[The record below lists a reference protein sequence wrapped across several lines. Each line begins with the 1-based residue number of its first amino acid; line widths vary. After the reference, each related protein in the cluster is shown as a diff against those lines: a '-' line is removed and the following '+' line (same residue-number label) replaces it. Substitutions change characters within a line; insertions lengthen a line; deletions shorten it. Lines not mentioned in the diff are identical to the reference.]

1 MIQLIKRTNTKE
13 RLLVLASVLFI
24 LGQVWMDLKVPDYM
38 SQITTLLQTPNTAIS
53 EILKPGG
60 WMVLLSLMSFVF
72 SSIVGLFAA
81 KIAAS
86 LTCRVRQDMFGKV
99 MDYSTHEIQQFSI
112 PSLTTRTTNDL
123 TQIQQVVAMGLQLLI
138 KGPITAVWAILKIAG
153 KNWQWTTTTG
163 VAVLILLIMLFVILS
178 LVQPRFRKVQ
188 QLTDKVNSITREN
201 LTGLRVVRAYNAED
215 YQEEKFAEAN
225 QDLTATNLFAGRV
238 MALMSPGMNLISSG
252 LTLAVYWIGAY
263 MIQQATGMAK
273 LALFSDMIVFSSY
286 AMQVVMSFVLM
297 SMIFMILPRA
307 TISAKRINEVLDKE
321 SSVEFPNEGE
331 KKQPDIKG
339 TVEFDHVTFRYPDA
353 SEPVVHDINF
363 KAEQGDTV
371 AFIGSTGSGKSTI
384 LNLIPRFYETSEGRI
399 SIDGQPIN
407 TYSHVN
413 LNDIVGYI
421 PQKPV
426 LFSGTIQSNLDFGTS
441 NNAPLDEEKMEEAL
455 SIAQASDFV
464 NEKEDKLNSHVAQ
477 NGSNF
482 SGGQKQRLAIARVIA
497 RKPEILL
504 FDDSFS
510 ALDYKTDKKLREVL
524 KEKLADTTKL
534 IVAQR
539 ISTIMDADQIIVLD
553 EGHIVGQGTHEEL
566 LESNAVYQEIA
577 CSQLSKEELAH
588 G

>member
-1 MIQLIKRTNTKE
+1 M
-13 RLLVLASVLFI
+13 
-24 LGQVWMDLKVPDYM
+24 
-38 SQITTLLQTPNTAIS
+38 
-53 EILKPGG
+53 
-60 WMVLLSLMSFVF
+60 LS
-72 SSIVGLFAA
+72 
-81 KIAAS
+81 
-86 LTCRVRQDMFGKV
+86 
-99 MDYSTHEIQQFSI
+99 
-112 PSLTTRTTNDL
+112 
-123 TQIQQVVAMGLQLLI
+123 
-138 KGPITAVWAILKIAG
+138 
-153 KNWQWTTTTG
+153 
-163 VAVLILLIMLFVILS
+163 VILT
-178 LVQPRFRKVQ
+178 LVQPRFAKVQ
-188 QLTDKVNSITREN
+188 QLTDKVNSVTREN

-215 YQEEKFAEAN
+215 YQEEKFEATN
-225 QDLTATNLFAGRV
+225 QELTATNLFTGRV
-238 MALMSPGMNLISSG
+238 MALMSPGMSLISGG

-263 MIQQATGMAK
+263 MIQQAQGMVK
-273 LALFSDMIVFSSY
+273 LTLFSDMIVFSSY

-307 TISAKRINEVLDKE
+307 TVSAKRINEVLAKD
-321 SSVEFPNEGE
+321 SSVEFPEAGE
-331 KKQPDIKG
+331 KVQPDVKG
-339 TVEFDHVTFRYPDA
+339 TVEFDHVSFRYPDA
-353 SEPVVHDINF
+353 SEPVLHEINF

-384 LNLIPRFYETSEGRI
+384 LNLIPRFYETSEGTI

-426 LFSGTIQSNLDFGTS
+426 LFSGTIQSNLDFGNS
-441 NNAPLDEEKMEEAL
+441 KNDPLDEEKMEEAL

-464 NEKEDKLNSHVAQ
+464 NGKEDKLKSHVAQ

-510 ALDYKTDKKLREVL
+510 ALDYTTDKKLREVL

-553 EGHIVGQGTHEEL
+553 EGRIVGQGTHEEL
-566 LESNAVYQEIA
+566 LETNAVYQEIA
-577 CSQLSKEELAH
+577 YSQLSKEELVN

>member
-1 MIQLIKRTNTKE
+1 
-13 RLLVLASVLFI
+13 
-24 LGQVWMDLKVPDYM
+24 MDLKVPDYM

-60 WMVLLSLMSFVF
+60 WMILLSLMSFVF

-81 KIAAS
+81 KLAAS
-86 LTCRVRQDMFGKV
+86 LTCRLRQEMFGQV
-99 MDYSTHEIQQFSI
+99 MDYSTYEIQQFSI

-123 TQIQQVVAMGLQLLI
+123 TQIQQVVAMGLQVMI
-138 KGPITAVWAILKIAG
+138 KGPITAVWAVLKIAG

-163 VAVLILLIMLFVILS
+163 VAVLILLIMLSIVLT
-178 LVQPRFRKVQ
+178 LVQPRFAKVQ

-215 YQEEKFAEAN
+215 YQEEKFEKAN

-238 MALMSPGMNLISSG
+238 MALLSPGMSLISGG

-263 MIQQATGMAK
+263 MIQQAQGGLK
-273 LALFSDMIVFSSY
+273 LSLFSDMIVFSSY

-307 TISAKRINEVLDKE
+307 TVSARRINEVLTKE
-321 SSVEFPNEGE
+321 SSVEFPTEGE
-331 KKQPDIKG
+331 KTQPEIKG
-339 TVEFDHVTFRYPDA
+339 TVEFDHVSFSYPDA
-353 SEPVVHDINF
+353 SEPVIHDISF
-363 KAEQGDTV
+363 KADQGDTV

-384 LNLIPRFYETSEGRI
+384 LNLIPRFYETTEGNI

-421 PQKPV
+421 PQKPI

-441 NNAPLDEEKMEEAL
+441 GNQPLNEEKMQEAL
-455 SIAQASDFV
+455 SIAQASEFV
-464 NEKEDKLNSHVAQ
+464 NEKEGKLKSPVAQ

-497 RKPEILL
+497 RQPEILL

-510 ALDYKTDKKLREVL
+510 ALDYKTDKKLRQVL

-539 ISTIMDADQIIVLD
+539 ISTIMDADQILVLD
-553 EGHIVGQGTHEEL
+553 EGRIVGQGTHDEL
-566 LESNAVYQEIA
+566 LATNSVYQEIA
-577 CSQLSKEELAH
+577 YSQLSKEELVN

>member
-1 MIQLIKRTNTKE
+1 MIQLIKRTNAKE

-24 LGQVWMDLKVPDYM
+24 VGQVWMDLKVPDYM

-60 WMVLLSLMSFVF
+60 WMILLSLMSFVF

-81 KIAAS
+81 KLAAS
-86 LTCRVRQDMFGKV
+86 LTCRLRQEMFGQV
-99 MDYSTHEIQQFSI
+99 MDYSTYEIQQFSI

-123 TQIQQVVAMGLQLLI
+123 TQIQQVVAMGLQVMI
-138 KGPITAVWAILKIAG
+138 KGPITAVWAVLKIAG

-163 VAVLILLIMLFVILS
+163 VAVLILLIMLSIVLT
-178 LVQPRFRKVQ
+178 LVQPRFAKVQ

-201 LTGLRVVRAYNAED
+201 LTSLRVVRAYNAED
-215 YQEEKFAEAN
+215 YQEEKFEKAN

-238 MALMSPGMNLISSG
+238 MALLSPGMSLISGG

-263 MIQQATGMAK
+263 MIQQAQGGLK
-273 LALFSDMIVFSSY
+273 LSLFSDMIVFSSY

-307 TISAKRINEVLDKE
+307 TVSARRINEVLTKE
-321 SSVEFPNEGE
+321 SSVEFPTEGE
-331 KKQPDIKG
+331 KTQPEIKG
-339 TVEFDHVTFRYPDA
+339 TVEFDHVSFSYPDA
-353 SEPVVHDINF
+353 SEPVIHDISF
-363 KAEQGDTV
+363 KADQGDTV

-384 LNLIPRFYETSEGRI
+384 LNLIPRFYETTEGNI

-421 PQKPV
+421 PQKPI

-441 NNAPLDEEKMEEAL
+441 GNQPLNEEKMQEAL
-455 SIAQASDFV
+455 SIAQASEFV
-464 NEKEDKLNSHVAQ
+464 NEKEGKLKSPVAQ

-497 RKPEILL
+497 RQPEILL

-510 ALDYKTDKKLREVL
+510 ALDYKTDKKLRQVL

-539 ISTIMDADQIIVLD
+539 ISTIMDADQILVLD
-553 EGHIVGQGTHEEL
+553 EGRIVGQGTHDEL
-566 LESNAVYQEIA
+566 LATNSVYQEIA
-577 CSQLSKEELAH
+577 YSQLSKEELVN

>member
-1 MIQLIKRTNTKE
+1 MIQLIKRTNKKE
-13 RLLVLASVLFI
+13 RLLVLTSVLFI
-24 LGQVWMDLKVPDYM
+24 VGQVWMDLKVPDYM

-60 WMVLLSLMSFVF
+60 WMILLSLMSFVF

-81 KIAAS
+81 KLAAS
-86 LTCRVRQDMFGKV
+86 LTCRLRQEMFGQV
-99 MDYSTHEIQQFSI
+99 MDYSTYEIQQFSI

-123 TQIQQVVAMGLQLLI
+123 TQIQQVVAMGLQVMI
-138 KGPITAVWAILKIAG
+138 KGPITAVWAVLKIAG
-153 KNWQWTTTTG
+153 KNWQWTTTAG
-163 VAVLILLIMLFVILS
+163 GAVLILLIMLSVVLT
-178 LVQPRFRKVQ
+178 LVQPRFAKVQ

-215 YQEEKFAEAN
+215 YQEEKFEKAN

-238 MALMSPGMNLISSG
+238 MALLSPGMSLISGG

-263 MIQQATGMAK
+263 MIQQAQGGLK
-273 LALFSDMIVFSSY
+273 LSLFSDMIVFSSY

-307 TISAKRINEVLDKE
+307 TVSARRINEVLTKE
-321 SSVEFPNEGE
+321 SSVEFPTEGE
-331 KKQPDIKG
+331 KIQPEIKG
-339 TVEFDHVTFRYPDA
+339 TVEFDHVSFSYPDA
-353 SEPVVHDINF
+353 SEPVIHDISF
-363 KAEQGDTV
+363 KADQGDTV

-384 LNLIPRFYETSEGRI
+384 LNLIPRFYETTEGNI

-413 LNDIVGYI
+413 LNNIVGYI

-426 LFSGTIQSNLDFGTS
+426 LFSGTIHSNLDFGTS
-441 NNAPLDEEKMEEAL
+441 SNQPLNEEKMQEAL
-455 SIAQASDFV
+455 SIAQADEFV
-464 NEKEDKLNSHVAQ
+464 NEKEDKLESHVAQ

-482 SGGQKQRLAIARVIA
+482 SGGQKQRLAITRVIA
-497 RKPEILL
+497 RQPEILL

-510 ALDYKTDKKLREVL
+510 ALDYKTDKKLRQVL

-539 ISTIMDADQIIVLD
+539 ISTIMDADQILVLD
-553 EGHIVGQGTHEEL
+553 EGRIVGQGTHDKL
-566 LESNAVYQEIA
+566 LATNSVYQEIA
-577 CSQLSKEELAH
+577 YSQLSKEELVN

>member
-13 RLLVLASVLFI
+13 RLLALVSVLFI
-24 LGQVWMDLKVPDYM
+24 VGQVWMDLKVPDYM
-38 SQITTLLQTPNTAIS
+38 SEITTLLQTPNTAFS

-86 LTCRVRQDMFGKV
+86 LTCRLRQDMFGKV

-123 TQIQQVVAMGLQLLI
+123 TQIQQLVAMGLQLLI

-163 VAVLILLIMLFVILS
+163 VAVLILLIMLSVILT

-215 YQEEKFAEAN
+215 YQEEKFEEAN
-225 QDLTATNLFAGRV
+225 QELTSTNLFAGRM
-238 MALMSPGMNLISSG
+238 MAFMSPGMSLISSG

-263 MIQQATGMAK
+263 MIQQAAGMTK
-273 LALFSDMIVFSSY
+273 LTLFSDMIVFSSY

-307 TISAKRINEVLDKE
+307 TVSAKRINEVLNKE
-321 SSVEFPNEGE
+321 TTVEFPDEGE
-331 KKQPDIKG
+331 KVQPDIKG
-339 TVEFDHVTFRYPDA
+339 TVEFDHVSFRYPDA
-353 SEPVVHDINF
+353 SEPVIHDINF

-384 LNLIPRFYETSEGRI
+384 LNLIPRFYETSEGTI

-426 LFSGTIQSNLDFGTS
+426 LFSGTIQSNLDFGIS
-441 NNAPLDEEKMEEAL
+441 SNAPLDEEKMDEAL
-455 SIAQASDFV
+455 SIAQASEFV
-464 NEKEDKLNSHVAQ
+464 NGKEDKLNSHVAQ

-524 KEKLADTTKL
+524 NEKLASTTKL

-566 LESNAVYQEIA
+566 LESNDVYQEIA
-577 CSQLSKEELAH
+577 YSQLSKEELAH

>member
-24 LGQVWMDLKVPDYM
+24 VGQVWMDLKVPDYM
-38 SQITTLLQTPNTAIS
+38 SQITTLLQRPGTAIN
-53 EILKPGG
+53 ELLKPGS
-60 WMVLLSLMSFVF
+60 WMILLSLMSFVF

-81 KIAAS
+81 KLAAS
-86 LTCRVRQDMFGKV
+86 LTCRLRQEMFGQV
-99 MDYSTHEIQQFSI
+99 MDYSTYEIQQFSI

-123 TQIQQVVAMGLQLLI
+123 TQIQQVVAMGLQVMI
-138 KGPITAVWAILKIAG
+138 KGPITAVWAVLKIAG

-163 VAVLILLIMLFVILS
+163 VAVLILLIMLSVVLT
-178 LVQPRFRKVQ
+178 LVQPRFAKVQ

-215 YQEEKFAEAN
+215 YQEEKFEKAN

-238 MALMSPGMNLISSG
+238 MALLSPGMSLISGG

-263 MIQQATGMAK
+263 MIQQAQGGLK
-273 LALFSDMIVFSSY
+273 LSLFSDMIVFSSY

-307 TISAKRINEVLDKE
+307 TVSARRINEVLTKK
-321 SSVEFPNEGE
+321 SSVEFPTEGE
-331 KKQPDIKG
+331 KTQSEIKG
-339 TVEFDHVTFRYPDA
+339 TVEFDHVSFRYPDA
-353 SEPVVHDINF
+353 SEPVIHDISF
-363 KAEQGDTV
+363 KADQGDTV

-384 LNLIPRFYETSEGRI
+384 LNLIPRFYETTEGNI

-421 PQKPV
+421 PQKPI

-441 NNAPLDEEKMEEAL
+441 SNQTLNEEKMQEAL
-455 SIAQASDFV
+455 SIAQASEFV
-464 NEKEDKLNSHVAQ
+464 NEKEGKLKSPVAQ

-497 RKPEILL
+497 RQPEILL

-510 ALDYKTDKKLREVL
+510 ALDYKTDKKLRQVL

-539 ISTIMDADQIIVLD
+539 ISTIMDADQILVLD
-553 EGHIVGQGTHEEL
+553 EGRIVGQGTHDEL
-566 LESNAVYQEIA
+566 LATNSVYQEIA
-577 CSQLSKEELAH
+577 YSQLSKEELVN

>member
-13 RLLVLASVLFI
+13 RLLVLTSVLFI
-24 LGQVWMDLKVPDYM
+24 VGQVWMDLKVPDYM

-53 EILKPGG
+53 EILKPGS
-60 WMVLLSLMSFVF
+60 WMILLSLMSFVF

-81 KIAAS
+81 KLAAS
-86 LTCRVRQDMFGKV
+86 LTCRLRQEMFGQV
-99 MDYSTHEIQQFSI
+99 MDYSTYEIQQFSI

-123 TQIQQVVAMGLQLLI
+123 TQIQQVVAMGLQLMI
-138 KGPITAVWAILKIAG
+138 KGPITAVWAVLKIAG

-163 VAVLILLIMLFVILS
+163 VAVLILLIMLSVVLT
-178 LVQPRFRKVQ
+178 LVQPRFAKVQ

-215 YQEEKFAEAN
+215 YQEEKFEKAN

-238 MALMSPGMNLISSG
+238 MALLSPGMSLISGG

-263 MIQQATGMAK
+263 MIQQAQGGLK
-273 LALFSDMIVFSSY
+273 LSLFSDMIVFSSY

-307 TISAKRINEVLDKE
+307 TVSARRINEVLTKK
-321 SSVEFPNEGE
+321 SSVEFPTEGE
-331 KKQPDIKG
+331 KTQPEIKG
-339 TVEFDHVTFRYPDA
+339 TVEFDHVSFSYPDA
-353 SEPVVHDINF
+353 SEPVIHDISF
-363 KAEQGDTV
+363 KADQGDTV

-384 LNLIPRFYETSEGRI
+384 LNLIPRFYETTEGNI

-421 PQKPV
+421 PQKPI

-441 NNAPLDEEKMEEAL
+441 SNQPLNEEKMQEAL
-455 SIAQASDFV
+455 SIAQASEFV
-464 NEKEDKLNSHVAQ
+464 NEKGGKLKSPVAQ

-497 RKPEILL
+497 RQPEILL

-510 ALDYKTDKKLREVL
+510 ALDYKTDKKLRQVL

-539 ISTIMDADQIIVLD
+539 ISTIMDADQILVLD
-553 EGHIVGQGTHEEL
+553 EGRIVGQGTHDEL
-566 LESNAVYQEIA
+566 LATNSVYQEIA
-577 CSQLSKEELAH
+577 YSQLSKEELVN

>member
-1 MIQLIKRTNTKE
+1 MIQLIKRTNAKE

-24 LGQVWMDLKVPDYM
+24 VGQVWMDLKVPDYM

-60 WMVLLSLMSFVF
+60 WMILLSLMSFVF

-81 KIAAS
+81 KLAAS
-86 LTCRVRQDMFGKV
+86 LTCRLRQEMFGQV
-99 MDYSTHEIQQFSI
+99 MDYSTYEIQQFSI

-123 TQIQQVVAMGLQLLI
+123 TQIQQVVAMGLQVMI
-138 KGPITAVWAILKIAG
+138 KGPITAVWAVLKIAG

-163 VAVLILLIMLFVILS
+163 VAVLILLIMLSVVLT
-178 LVQPRFRKVQ
+178 LVQPRFAKVQ

-215 YQEEKFAEAN
+215 YQEEKFEKAN

-238 MALMSPGMNLISSG
+238 MALLSPGMSLISGG

-263 MIQQATGMAK
+263 MIQQAQGGLK
-273 LALFSDMIVFSSY
+273 LSLFSDMIVFSSY

-307 TISAKRINEVLDKE
+307 TVSARRINEVLTKE
-321 SSVEFPNEGE
+321 SSVEFPTEGE
-331 KKQPDIKG
+331 KIQPEIKG
-339 TVEFDHVTFRYPDA
+339 TVEFDHVSFSYPDA
-353 SEPVVHDINF
+353 SEPVIHDISF
-363 KAEQGDTV
+363 KADQGDTV

-384 LNLIPRFYETSEGRI
+384 LNLIPRFYETTEGNI

-413 LNDIVGYI
+413 LNNIVGYI

-426 LFSGTIQSNLDFGTS
+426 LFSGTIHSNLDFGTS
-441 NNAPLDEEKMEEAL
+441 SNQPLNEEKMQEAL
-455 SIAQASDFV
+455 SIAQASEFV
-464 NEKEDKLNSHVAQ
+464 NEKEGKLKSPVAQ

-482 SGGQKQRLAIARVIA
+482 SGGQKQRLAISRVIA
-497 RKPEILL
+497 RQPEILL

-510 ALDYKTDKKLREVL
+510 ALDYKTDKKLRQVL

-539 ISTIMDADQIIVLD
+539 ISTIMDADQILVLD
-553 EGHIVGQGTHEEL
+553 EGRIVGQGTHDEL
-566 LESNAVYQEIA
+566 LATNSVYQEIA
-577 CSQLSKEELAH
+577 YSQLSKEELVN

>member
-1 MIQLIKRTNTKE
+1 MIQLIKRTNAKE

-24 LGQVWMDLKVPDYM
+24 VGQVWMDLKVPDYM

-60 WMVLLSLMSFVF
+60 WMILLSLMSFVF

-81 KIAAS
+81 KLAAS
-86 LTCRVRQDMFGKV
+86 LTCRLRQEMFGQV
-99 MDYSTHEIQQFSI
+99 LDYSTYEIQQFSI

-123 TQIQQVVAMGLQLLI
+123 TQIQQVVAMGLQVMI
-138 KGPITAVWAILKIAG
+138 KGPITAVWAVLKIAG

-163 VAVLILLIMLFVILS
+163 VAVLILLIMLSVVLT
-178 LVQPRFRKVQ
+178 LVQPRFAKVQ

-215 YQEEKFAEAN
+215 YQEEKFEKAN

-238 MALMSPGMNLISSG
+238 MALLSPGMSLISGG

-263 MIQQATGMAK
+263 MIQQAQGGLK
-273 LALFSDMIVFSSY
+273 LSLFSDMIVFSSY

-307 TISAKRINEVLDKE
+307 TVSARRINEVLTKE
-321 SSVEFPNEGE
+321 SSVEFPTEGE
-331 KKQPDIKG
+331 KTQPEIKG
-339 TVEFDHVTFRYPDA
+339 TVEFDHVSFSYPDA
-353 SEPVVHDINF
+353 SEPVIHDISF
-363 KAEQGDTV
+363 KADQGDTV

-384 LNLIPRFYETSEGRI
+384 LNLIPRFYETTEGNI
-399 SIDGQPIN
+399 SIDEQPIN

-421 PQKPV
+421 PQKPI

-441 NNAPLDEEKMEEAL
+441 GNQPLNEEKMQEAL
-455 SIAQASDFV
+455 SIAQASEFV
-464 NEKEDKLNSHVAQ
+464 NEKEGKLKSPVAQ

-497 RKPEILL
+497 RQPEILL

-510 ALDYKTDKKLREVL
+510 ALDYKTDKKLRQVL

-539 ISTIMDADQIIVLD
+539 ISTIMDADQILVLD
-553 EGHIVGQGTHEEL
+553 EGRIVGQGTHDEL
-566 LESNAVYQEIA
+566 LTTNSVYQEIA
-577 CSQLSKEELAH
+577 YSQLSKEELVN

>member
-1 MIQLIKRTNTKE
+1 
-13 RLLVLASVLFI
+13 
-24 LGQVWMDLKVPDYM
+24 MDLKVPDYM
-38 SQITTLLQTPNTAIS
+38 SQITTLLQRPGTAIN
-53 EILKPGG
+53 ELLKPGS
-60 WMVLLSLMSFVF
+60 WMILLSLMSFVF

-81 KIAAS
+81 KLAAS
-86 LTCRVRQDMFGKV
+86 LTCRLRQEMFGQV
-99 MDYSTHEIQQFSI
+99 MDYSTYEIQQFSI

-123 TQIQQVVAMGLQLLI
+123 TQIQQVVAMGLQVMI
-138 KGPITAVWAILKIAG
+138 KGPITAVWAVLKIAG

-163 VAVLILLIMLFVILS
+163 VAVLILLIMLSVVLT
-178 LVQPRFRKVQ
+178 LVQPRFAKVQ

-215 YQEEKFAEAN
+215 YQEEKFEKAN

-238 MALMSPGMNLISSG
+238 MALLSPGMSLISGG

-263 MIQQATGMAK
+263 MIQQAQGGLK
-273 LALFSDMIVFSSY
+273 LSLFSDMIVFSSY

-307 TISAKRINEVLDKE
+307 TVSARRINEVLTKK
-321 SSVEFPNEGE
+321 SSVEFPTEGE
-331 KKQPDIKG
+331 KTQSEIKG
-339 TVEFDHVTFRYPDA
+339 TVEFDHVSFRYPDA
-353 SEPVVHDINF
+353 SEPVIHDISF
-363 KAEQGDTV
+363 KADQGDTV

-384 LNLIPRFYETSEGRI
+384 LNLIPRFYETTEGNI

-421 PQKPV
+421 PQKPI

-441 NNAPLDEEKMEEAL
+441 SNQTLNEEKMHEAL
-455 SIAQASDFV
+455 SIAQASEFV
-464 NEKEDKLNSHVAQ
+464 NEKEGKLKSPVAQ

-497 RKPEILL
+497 RQPEILL

-510 ALDYKTDKKLREVL
+510 ALDYKTDKKLRQVL

-539 ISTIMDADQIIVLD
+539 ISTIMDADQILVLD
-553 EGHIVGQGTHEEL
+553 EGRIVGQGTHDEL
-566 LESNAVYQEIA
+566 LATNSVYQEIA
-577 CSQLSKEELAH
+577 YSQLSKEELVN

>member
-24 LGQVWMDLKVPDYM
+24 VGQVWMDLKVPDYM
-38 SQITTLLQTPNTAIS
+38 SQITTLLQRPGTAIN
-53 EILKPGG
+53 ELLKPGS
-60 WMVLLSLMSFVF
+60 WMILLSLMSFVL

-81 KIAAS
+81 KLAAS
-86 LTCRVRQDMFGKV
+86 LTCRLRQEMFGQV
-99 MDYSTHEIQQFSI
+99 MDYSTYEIQQFSI

-123 TQIQQVVAMGLQLLI
+123 TQIQQVVAMGLQLMI
-138 KGPITAVWAILKIAG
+138 KGPITAVWAVLKIAG

-163 VAVLILLIMLFVILS
+163 VAVLILLIMLSVVLT
-178 LVQPRFRKVQ
+178 LVQPRFAKVQ
-188 QLTDKVNSITREN
+188 RLTDKVNSITREN
-201 LTGLRVVRAYNAED
+201 LTGLRVIRAYNAED
-215 YQEEKFAEAN
+215 YQEEKFEKAN

-238 MALMSPGMNLISSG
+238 MALMSPGMSLISGG

-263 MIQQATGMAK
+263 MIQQAQGGLK
-273 LALFSDMIVFSSY
+273 LSLFSDMIVFSSY

-307 TISAKRINEVLDKE
+307 TVSAKRINEVLTKE
-321 SSVEFPNEGE
+321 SSVEFPMEGE
-331 KKQPDIKG
+331 KTQPEIKG
-339 TVEFDHVTFRYPDA
+339 TVEFDHVSFRYPDA
-353 SEPVVHDINF
+353 SEPVIHDISF
-363 KAEQGDTV
+363 KAEQGDTI
-371 AFIGSTGSGKSTI
+371 AFIGSTGSGKSTL
-384 LNLIPRFYETSEGRI
+384 LNLIPRFYETTEGEI

-421 PQKPV
+421 PQKPI
-426 LFSGTIQSNLDFGTS
+426 LFSGTIHSNLDFGTS
-441 NNAPLDEEKMEEAL
+441 SNKPLNEEKMQEAL
-455 SIAQASDFV
+455 SIAQADEFV
-464 NEKEDKLNSHVAQ
+464 NEKEDKLESHVAQ

-497 RKPEILL
+497 RQPEILL

-510 ALDYKTDKKLREVL
+510 ALDYKTDKKLRQVL
-524 KEKLADTTKL
+524 KEKLANTTKL

-539 ISTIMDADQIIVLD
+539 ISTIMDADQILVLD
-553 EGHIVGQGTHEEL
+553 KGRIVGQGTHEEL
-566 LESNAVYQEIA
+566 LVTNSVYQEIA
-577 CSQLSKEELAH
+577 YSQLSKEELVN

>member
-1 MIQLIKRTNTKE
+1 MIQLIKRTNAKE

-24 LGQVWMDLKVPDYM
+24 VGQVWMDLKVPDYM

-60 WMVLLSLMSFVF
+60 WMILLSLMSFVF

-81 KIAAS
+81 KLAAS
-86 LTCRVRQDMFGKV
+86 LTCRLRQEMFGQV
-99 MDYSTHEIQQFSI
+99 MDYSTYEIQQFSI

-123 TQIQQVVAMGLQLLI
+123 TQIQQVVAMGLQVMI
-138 KGPITAVWAILKIAG
+138 KGPITAVWAVLKIAG

-163 VAVLILLIMLFVILS
+163 VAVLILLIMLSIVLT
-178 LVQPRFRKVQ
+178 LVQPRFAKVQ

-215 YQEEKFAEAN
+215 YQEEKFEKAN

-238 MALMSPGMNLISSG
+238 MALLSPGMSLISGG

-263 MIQQATGMAK
+263 MIQQAQGGLK
-273 LALFSDMIVFSSY
+273 LSLFSDMIVFSSY
-286 AMQVVMSFVLM
+286 EMQVVMSFVLM

-307 TISAKRINEVLDKE
+307 TVSARRINEVLTKE
-321 SSVEFPNEGE
+321 SSVEFPTEGE
-331 KKQPDIKG
+331 KTQPEIKG
-339 TVEFDHVTFRYPDA
+339 TVEFDHVSFSYPDA
-353 SEPVVHDINF
+353 SEPVIHDISF
-363 KAEQGDTV
+363 KADQGDTV

-384 LNLIPRFYETSEGRI
+384 LNLIPRFYETTEGNI

-421 PQKPV
+421 PQKPI

-441 NNAPLDEEKMEEAL
+441 GNQPLNEEKMQEAL
-455 SIAQASDFV
+455 SIAQASEFV
-464 NEKEDKLNSHVAQ
+464 NEKEGKLKSPVAQ

-497 RKPEILL
+497 RQPEILL

-510 ALDYKTDKKLREVL
+510 ALDYKTDKKLRQVL

-539 ISTIMDADQIIVLD
+539 ISTIMDADQILVLD
-553 EGHIVGQGTHEEL
+553 EGRIVGQGTHDEL
-566 LESNAVYQEIA
+566 LATNSVYQEIA
-577 CSQLSKEELAH
+577 YSQLSKEELVN

>member
-13 RLLVLASVLFI
+13 RLLALVSVLFI
-24 LGQVWMDLKVPDYM
+24 VGQVWMDLKVPDYM
-38 SQITTLLQTPNTAIS
+38 SEITTLLQTPNTAIS
-53 EILKPGG
+53 EILTPGG

-86 LTCRVRQDMFGKV
+86 LTCRLRQDMFGKV

-123 TQIQQVVAMGLQLLI
+123 TQIQQLVAMGLQLLI

-163 VAVLILLIMLFVILS
+163 VAVLILLIMLSVILT

-215 YQEEKFAEAN
+215 YQEEKFEEAN
-225 QDLTATNLFAGRV
+225 QELTSTNLFAGRV
-238 MALMSPGMNLISSG
+238 MALMSPGMSLISSG
-252 LTLAVYWIGAY
+252 LTLAVYWFGAY
-263 MIQQATGMAK
+263 MIQQAAGITK
-273 LALFSDMIVFSSY
+273 LTLFSDMIVFSSY
-286 AMQVVMSFVLM
+286 AMQVVMSFILM

-307 TISAKRINEVLDKE
+307 TVSAKRINET
-321 SSVEFPNEGE
+321 SVEFPDEGE
-331 KKQPDIKG
+331 KVQPDIKG
-339 TVEFDHVTFRYPDA
+339 TVEFDHVSFRYPDA
-353 SEPVVHDINF
+353 SEPVIHDINF

-384 LNLIPRFYETSEGRI
+384 LNLIPRFYETSEGTI

-441 NNAPLDEEKMEEAL
+441 SNTPLDEEKMDEAL
-455 SIAQASDFV
+455 SIAQASEFV
-464 NEKEDKLNSHVAQ
+464 NEKEEKLNSHVAQ

-524 KEKLADTTKL
+524 NEKLASTTKL

-566 LESNAVYQEIA
+566 LESNDVYQEIA
-577 CSQLSKEELAH
+577 YSQLSKEELAH

>member
-1 MIQLIKRTNTKE
+1 
-13 RLLVLASVLFI
+13 
-24 LGQVWMDLKVPDYM
+24 
-38 SQITTLLQTPNTAIS
+38 
-53 EILKPGG
+53 
-60 WMVLLSLMSFVF
+60 MSFVF
-72 SSIVGLFAA
+72 SSIVGLFVA

-123 TQIQQVVAMGLQLLI
+123 TQIQQLVAMGLQLLI

-201 LTGLRVVRAYNAED
+201 LTGLRVVRAYNAEG
-215 YQEEKFAEAN
+215 YQEEKFEEAN
-225 QDLTATNLFAGRV
+225 QELTSTNLFAGRV
-238 MALMSPGMNLISSG
+238 MALMSPGMSLISSG

-273 LALFSDMIVFSSY
+273 LTLFSDMIVFSSY

-426 LFSGTIQSNLDFGTS
+426 LFSGTIQSNLDFGIS
-441 NNAPLDEEKMEEAL
+441 SNAPLDEEKMEEAL

-553 EGHIVGQGTHEEL
+553 EGHIFGQGTHEEL

-577 CSQLSKEELAH
+577 YSQLSKEELAH

>member
-1 MIQLIKRTNTKE
+1 MIQLIKRTNSKE

-24 LGQVWMDLKVPDYM
+24 VGQVWMDLKVPDYM
-38 SQITTLLQTPNTAIS
+38 SQITTLVQTPNTAIS

-81 KIAAS
+81 KLAAS
-86 LTCRVRQDMFGKV
+86 LTCRLREDMFGKV

-138 KGPITAVWAILKIAG
+138 KGPITAVWAVLKIAG

-163 VAVLILLIMLFVILS
+163 IAVLILLIMLSIILT
-178 LVQPRFRKVQ
+178 LVQPRFAKVQ
-188 QLTDKVNSITREN
+188 QLTDKVNSITHEN

-215 YQEEKFAEAN
+215 YQEEKFEEAN
-225 QDLTATNLFAGRV
+225 QDLTSTNLFAGRV
-238 MALMSPGMNLISSG
+238 MAMLSPGMSLISSG

-263 MIQQATGMAK
+263 MIQQAQGMVK
-273 LALFSDMIVFSSY
+273 LSLFSDMIVFSSY

-307 TISAKRINEVLDKE
+307 TVSAKRINEVLVKE
-321 SSVEFPNEGE
+321 SSVEFPEEGE
-331 KKQPDIKG
+331 KRQPAVKG
-339 TVEFDHVTFRYPDA
+339 TVEFDHVSFSYPDA
-353 SEPVVHDINF
+353 SEPVLHDINF
-363 KAEQGDTV
+363 KAAQGDTV

-384 LNLIPRFYETSEGRI
+384 LNLIPRFYETSEGSI

-441 NNAPLDEEKMEEAL
+441 SNDPLDEAKMQAAL
-455 SIAQASDFV
+455 SIAQASEFV

-497 RKPEILL
+497 RQPEILL

-553 EGHIVGQGTHEEL
+553 EGHIVGQGTHEVL
-566 LESNAVYQEIA
+566 LETNAVYQEIA
-577 CSQLSKEELAH
+577 YSQLSKEELVN

>member
-13 RLLVLASVLFI
+13 RLLALVSVLFI
-24 LGQVWMDLKVPDYM
+24 VGQVWMDLKVPDYM
-38 SQITTLLQTPNTAIS
+38 SEITTLLQTPNTAIS
-53 EILKPGG
+53 EILTPGG

-86 LTCRVRQDMFGKV
+86 LTCRLRQDMFGKV

-123 TQIQQVVAMGLQLLI
+123 TQIQQLVAMGLQLLI

-163 VAVLILLIMLFVILS
+163 VAVLILLIMLSVILT

-215 YQEEKFAEAN
+215 YQEEKFEEAN
-225 QDLTATNLFAGRV
+225 QELTSTNLFAGRV
-238 MALMSPGMNLISSG
+238 MALMSPGMSLISSG
-252 LTLAVYWIGAY
+252 LTLAVYWFGAY
-263 MIQQATGMAK
+263 MIQQAAGITK
-273 LALFSDMIVFSSY
+273 LTLFSDMIVFSSY
-286 AMQVVMSFVLM
+286 AMQVVMSFILM

-307 TISAKRINEVLDKE
+307 TVSAKRINEVLNKE
-321 SSVEFPNEGE
+321 TSVEFPDEGE
-331 KKQPDIKG
+331 KVQPDIKG
-339 TVEFDHVTFRYPDA
+339 TVEFDHVSFRYPDA
-353 SEPVVHDINF
+353 SEPVIHDINF

-384 LNLIPRFYETSEGRI
+384 LNLIPRFYETSEGTI

-441 NNAPLDEEKMEEAL
+441 SNTPLDEEKMDEAL
-455 SIAQASDFV
+455 SIAQASEFV
-464 NEKEDKLNSHVAQ
+464 NEKEEKLNSHVAQ

-524 KEKLADTTKL
+524 NEKLASTTKL

-566 LESNAVYQEIA
+566 LESNDVYQEIA
-577 CSQLSKEELAH
+577 YSQLSKEELAH

>member
-24 LGQVWMDLKVPDYM
+24 VGQVWMDLKVPDYM

-60 WMVLLSLMSFVF
+60 WMILLSLMSFVF

-81 KIAAS
+81 KLAAS
-86 LTCRVRQDMFGKV
+86 LTCRLRQEMFGQV
-99 MDYSTHEIQQFSI
+99 MDYSTYEIQQFSI

-123 TQIQQVVAMGLQLLI
+123 TQIQQVVAMGLQVMI
-138 KGPITAVWAILKIAG
+138 KGPITAVWAVLKIAG

-163 VAVLILLIMLFVILS
+163 VAVLILLIMLSVVLT
-178 LVQPRFRKVQ
+178 LVQPRFAKVQ

-215 YQEEKFAEAN
+215 YQEEKFEKAN

-238 MALMSPGMNLISSG
+238 MALLSPGMSLISGG

-263 MIQQATGMAK
+263 MIQQAQGGLK
-273 LALFSDMIVFSSY
+273 LSLFSDMIVFSSY

-307 TISAKRINEVLDKE
+307 TVSARRINEVLTKK
-321 SSVEFPNEGE
+321 SSVEFPTEGE
-331 KKQPDIKG
+331 KTQSEIKG
-339 TVEFDHVTFRYPDA
+339 TVEFDHVSFSYPDA
-353 SEPVVHDINF
+353 SEPVIHDISF
-363 KAEQGDTV
+363 KADQGDTV

-384 LNLIPRFYETSEGRI
+384 LNLIPRFYETTEGNI

-413 LNDIVGYI
+413 LNNIVGYI

-426 LFSGTIQSNLDFGTS
+426 LFSGTIHSNLDFGTS
-441 NNAPLDEEKMEEAL
+441 SNQPLNEEKMQEAL
-455 SIAQASDFV
+455 SIAQASEFV
-464 NEKEDKLNSHVAQ
+464 NEKEGKLKSPVAQ

-497 RKPEILL
+497 RQPEILL

-510 ALDYKTDKKLREVL
+510 ALDYKTDKKLRQVL

-539 ISTIMDADQIIVLD
+539 ISTIMDADQILVLD
-553 EGHIVGQGTHEEL
+553 EGRIVGQGTHDEL
-566 LESNAVYQEIA
+566 LATNSVYQEIA
-577 CSQLSKEELAH
+577 YSQLSKEELVN